1 MARVLH
7 PKPSLRLER
16 RGALEGLFD
25 ESDVEW
31 DPIEQEFWAD
41 ADSAERL
48 VRRFLVFCESPRT
61 RTRARAMV
69 RGSVA
74 GGRTGRRVY
83 AFVNRLVVHP
93 ALQAA
98 GIKASAMRMELVASQ
113 LIGMAMMRYV
123 LEVEPMASATPD
135 EIVELM
141 APSVRAAL
149 DKDRDKD
156 RSERG
161 RRSLAAEP
169 GPAAAAPDAAAE
181 PLGDADDAD
190 ADDADADDADD
201 GYEPTVRIERS
212 EPESWFTDF
221 HDETVVLRLDR

>member
-1 MARVLH
+1 MARMLH
-7 PKPSLRLER
+7 PKPSLRLEP
-16 RGALEGLFD
+16 RGAFEGISFD
-25 ESDVEW
+25 ELDW
-31 DPIEQEFWAD
+31 DPIDQEFWES

-61 RTRARAMV
+61 RARALALV

-93 ALQAA
+93 LLQAA
-98 GIKASAMRMELVASQ
+98 GIKASALRMELVASQ

-141 APSVRAAL
+141 APSIRAAL
-149 DKDRDKD
+149 AKGDRQP
-156 RSERG
+156 
-161 RRSLAAEP
+161 AEP
-169 GPAAAAPDAAAE
+169 AAPVDLARPEEADE
-181 PLGDADDAD
+181 PPRRVESGKHRGEA
-190 ADDADADDADD
+190 
-201 GYEPTVRIERS
+201 
-212 EPESWFTDF
+212 EPESWFDDF
-221 HDETVVLRLDR
+221 HEFADETLVLPRGFSDAATRGAWEDRRR

>member
-1 MARVLH
+1 MSAVLH
-7 PKPSLRLER
+7 PKPSLRLEP
-16 RGALEGLFD
+16 RGAFEATSF
-25 ESDVEW
+25 EDVEW
-31 DPIEQEFWAD
+31 EPIDQEFWVD

-61 RTRARAMV
+61 QATAMAMV

-93 ALQAA
+93 ILQAA
-98 GIKASAMRMELVASQ
+98 GIKASALRMELVASQ

-123 LEVEPMASATPD
+123 LEVEPMASATAD

-149 DKDRDKD
+149 ENKGPNR
-156 RSERG
+156 RSRGG
-161 RRSLAAEP
+161 RRRTPAPQPLV
-169 GPAAAAPDAAAE
+169 AAAAREEPVIAPAGASPKHRSPD
-181 PLGDADDAD
+181 PVYDSWLDDFDATMVIRD
-190 ADDADADDADD
+190 
-201 GYEPTVRIERS
+201 
-212 EPESWFTDF
+212 
-221 HDETVVLRLDR
+221 

>member
-1 MARVLH
+1 MSRMLH
-7 PKPSLRLER
+7 PKPSLRLEP
-16 RGALEGLFD
+16 RGAFEAISLEELD
-25 ESDVEW
+25 W
-31 DPIEQEFWAD
+31 DPIDQEFWENS
-41 ADSAERL
+41 DSAERL
-48 VRRFLVFCESPRT
+48 VRRFLVLCESPRT
-61 RTRARAMV
+61 RGRAMALV

-93 ALQAA
+93 LLQAA

-149 DKDRDKD
+149 DKGPD
-156 RSERG
+156 
-161 RRSLAAEP
+161 RRSRHRPPIDAGLVDVAADAEP
-169 GPAAAAPDAAAE
+169 QPEEELD
-181 PLGDADDAD
+181 
-190 ADDADADDADD
+190 
-201 GYEPTVRIERS
+201 S
-212 EPESWFTDF
+212 HESWLDDF
-221 HDETVVLRLDR
+221 DEATMVIPRER